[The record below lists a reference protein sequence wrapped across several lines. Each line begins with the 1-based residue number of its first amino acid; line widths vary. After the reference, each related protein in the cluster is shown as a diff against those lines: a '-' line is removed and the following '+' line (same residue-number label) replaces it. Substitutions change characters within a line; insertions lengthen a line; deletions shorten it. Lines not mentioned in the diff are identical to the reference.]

1 MSGYEPLDRDGDGG
15 ASFEMVRIIK
25 PPLTPAVPPTEEPR
39 AELATPD
46 VTATDSEAAPTE
58 SVDAGFPSGDVAV
71 LSDVAELSVP
81 SEAGTE
87 KGLSDL
93 GGPALARPRSV
104 IVIEADEPLDPPAKP
119 RAVIVIDADAPGG
132 LSGDDDASA
141 DVDPRIRAR
150 RRAVKRAEGR
160 RRFRVLVAIGTLL
173 VLLIGGSLV
182 LQSPLFSVRQVQVD
196 GVHFADKEA
205 IQAVANSLY
214 GQPLYRLDLAK
225 AKEEILLQ
233 PWVRR
238 VRIVRTWPR
247 SVTLDVAERTPVGAV
262 PMEDGQWRVI
272 DIEGHVLAVTEGQP
286 RDFMAIE
293 GDPTPVGVGQTVSAP
308 MISGA
313 RLAESL
319 PGRLKTITTK
329 VKVGGDGAVALDISP
344 KGRILLG
351 TIDDLR
357 AKLIS
362 VLTYLDSCPGVQFET
377 LDARAATALVMTP
390 PNCQKASLTKK
401 AP

>member
-1 MSGYEPLDRDGDGG
+1 MSGFDSSERGDSGG

-25 PPLTPAVPPTEEPR
+25 PPVSPPLPPPGELPATVE
-39 AELATPD
+39 APD
-46 VTATDSEAAPTE
+46 VTATDSETTIKV
-58 SVDAGFPSGDVAV
+58 VDHAFPVDDVGL
-71 LSDVAELSVP
+71 LSEVP
-81 SEAGTE
+81 PRSLPDDDSIGHVEGEPNNPVTV
-87 KGLSDL
+87 K
-93 GGPALARPRSV
+93 PRSV
-104 IVIEADEPLDPPAKP
+104 IIIEADEPAPPPVKP
-119 RAVIVIDADAPGG
+119 RAVIVIDADAPADLSAGETGG
-132 LSGDDDASA
+132 GAE
-141 DVDPRIRAR
+141 VDPRIRAR

-160 RRFRVLVAIGTLL
+160 RRFRVLVAIGSLV

-182 LQSPLFSVRQVQVD
+182 LQSPLFSVREVQVD
-196 GVHFADKEA
+196 GVHFADKDA
-205 IQAVANSLY
+205 IQSVANSLY

-225 AKEEILLQ
+225 AKDEILLQ

-247 SVTLDVAERTPVGAV
+247 SVTVDVAERTPVGAV

>member
-1 MSGYEPLDRDGDGG
+1 VSGFDSPERGDSGG

-25 PPLTPAVPPTEEPR
+25 PPASPTVPP
-39 AELATPD
+39 PD
-46 VTATDSEAAPTE
+46 VPPLPVDAADPTVTDSETTTEIVDDVFPVVDVGLLPDAP
-58 SVDAGFPSGDVAV
+58 AP
-71 LSDVAELSVP
+71 SVP
-81 SEAGTE
+81 GEDTNGHAAGE
-87 KGLSDL
+87 LDNPVAAK
-93 GGPALARPRSV
+93 PRSV
-104 IVIEADEPLDPPAKP
+104 IIIEADEPEAPPVKP
-119 RAVIVIDADAPGG
+119 RAVIVIDADAPAD
-132 LSGDDDASA
+132 LSDGETGAGA
-141 DVDPRIRAR
+141 EVDPRIRAR

-160 RRFRVLVAIGTLL
+160 RRFRVLVGIGTLL
-173 VLLIGGSLV
+173 VLLVGGSLA
-182 LQSPLFSVRQVQVD
+182 LQSPLFSVREVQVD

-205 IQAVANSLY
+205 IQVVANSLY

-225 AKEEILLQ
+225 AKDEILLQ

-247 SVTLDVAERTPVGAV
+247 SVTVDVAERTPVGAV
-262 PMEDGQWRVI
+262 PMDDGQWRVI